1 MAKNM
6 QPIAKRCK
14 ALGISPAVMGYAKK
28 TTNRNP
34 GSQMKRKKSEYG
46 IQLAEKQKVKFIYG
60 ILEKQFHDYYEKAAA
75 APGKTG
81 DNLLITVERRLDN
94 VVYRMGFAM
103 TRRQARQLVSHAHF
117 TVNGKKVNIP
127 SYLVKAG
134 DVIEVAES
142 SRSAECFKRLLG
154 QDAPVFLQ
162 PVWMERERMLSRA
175 PSLVF
180 PPARR
185 STFLLRS
192 TSSLSCTPSNRRI
205 PSIMIGIAGGA
216 QQCATAMRR

>member
-1 MAKNM
+1 MARNM

-28 TTNRNP
+28 ETNRNP
-34 GSQMKRKKSEYG
+34 GGQMRKKKSEYG
-46 IQLAEKQKVKFIYG
+46 IQLNEKQKVKFIYG
-60 ILEKQFHDYYEKAAA
+60 ILEKQFHDYYEAAAA

-142 SRSAECFKRLLG
+142 SRSSEVFKRVVG
-154 QDAPVFLQ
+154 QDAPMFLL
-162 PVWMERERMLSRA
+162 PAWLAREKNTLKGTVVT
-175 PSLVF
+175 L
-180 PPARR
+180 PAREDIDMPIEEHLNADLY
-185 STFLLRS
+185 SK
-192 TSSLSCTPSNRRI
+192 
-205 PSIMIGIAGGA
+205 
-216 QQCATAMRR
+216 

>member
-1 MAKNM
+1 MARNM

-28 TTNRNP
+28 ETNRNP
-34 GSQMKRKKSEYG
+34 GGQMRRKKSEYG
-46 IQLAEKQKVKFIYG
+46 IQLNEKQKVKFIYG
-60 ILEKQFHDYYEKAAA
+60 ILEKQFHDYYEAAAA

-81 DNLLITVERRLDN
+81 DNLLILVERRLDN

-142 SRSAECFKRLLG
+142 SRSSELFKRLTG
-154 QDAPVFLQ
+154 ENAPMTLLPAWLERAKGTLQ
-162 PVWMERERMLSRA
+162 GTVAHLPTREEIDTPVEEHLIVELYSK
-175 PSLVF
+175 
-180 PPARR
+180 
-185 STFLLRS
+185 
-192 TSSLSCTPSNRRI
+192 
-205 PSIMIGIAGGA
+205 
-216 QQCATAMRR
+216 

>member
-28 TTNRNP
+28 ETNRNP
-34 GSQMKRKKSEYG
+34 GGQMRKKKSEYG
-46 IQLAEKQKVKFIYG
+46 IQLNEKQKVKFIYG
-60 ILEKQFHDYYEKAAA
+60 ILEKQFREYYEHAAV

-81 DNLLITVERRLDN
+81 DNLLIYVERRLDN

-103 TRRQARQLVSHAHF
+103 TRRQARQLVNHGHF

-134 DVIEVAES
+134 DVIEVAEK
-142 SRSAECFKRLLG
+142 SRSRECFKRLMG
-154 QDAPVFLQ
+154 ENAPVFLQ
-162 PVWMERERMLSRA
+162 PAWMEREKNALKGTVTRL
-175 PSLVF
+175 
-180 PPARR
+180 PAREDID
-185 STFLLRS
+185 
-192 TSSLSCTPSNRRI
+192 I
-205 PSIMIGIAGGA
+205 PVEEHLIVELYSK
-216 QQCATAMRR
+216 